1 MNMLTSVQAQALEPR
16 KIEALI
22 HLVNEDLGYHLH
34 QAVQKTKCD
43 LSLDTAARFQLSDGF
58 LELDAVAERSSFE
71 NWIAG
76 EVAAIEG
83 CVDSLLQSSGVRPA
97 DVSMVFLTGGS
108 SFVPAV
114 RRVFERRFGLERIRT
129 GTEFTSVAQGLALK
143 ASER

>member
-1 MNMLTSVQAQALEPR
+1 MLASVKAQALEPD

-34 QAVQKTKCD
+34 QSVQKTKCE
-43 LSLDTAARFQLSDGF
+43 LSKEMAVRFQLSDSV
-58 LELDAVAERSSFE
+58 LDVDTVAQRPSFE
-71 NWIAG
+71 SWIAE

-97 DVSMVFLTGGS
+97 EVNMVFLTGGS

-114 RRVFERRFGLERIRT
+114 RRVFERRFGNRIRT
-129 GTEFTSVAQGLALK
+129 GNEFTSVAAGLALK
-143 ASER
+143 AS